1 MYQIYGLL
9 SIVALLWG
17 ITIWA
22 SIPEE
27 EEDRRYGLSD

>member
-27 EEDRRYGLSD
+27 VEDSRH

>member
-1 MYQIYGLL
+1 MYPIYGLL

-27 EEDRRYGLSD
+27 VEDRRH

>member
-1 MYQIYGLL
+1 MYQIYSLL
-9 SIVALLWG
+9 AIVVLLWG

-27 EEDRRYGLSD
+27 EDRRY

>member
-1 MYQIYGLL
+1 MYQIYTLL
-9 SIVALLWG
+9 AIVALLWG

-27 EEDRRYGLSD
+27 QEDRRN